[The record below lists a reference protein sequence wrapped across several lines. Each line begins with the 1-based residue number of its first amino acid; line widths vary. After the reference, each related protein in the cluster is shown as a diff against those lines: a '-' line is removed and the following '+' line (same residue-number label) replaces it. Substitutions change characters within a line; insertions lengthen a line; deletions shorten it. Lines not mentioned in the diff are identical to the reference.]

1 MLNVIMLL
9 CVLALSA
16 GSATAETHS
25 LSLKEAIALS
35 LDKNNLVRSAGFT
48 ADAARQEIAITT
60 ARYYPGISFEEAFV
74 ASNAPTQTF
83 MMKLDEGRFSQNDF
97 QINNLNNPRTQHD
110 FRTALT
116 LQLPIYSPS
125 IAPARAMAVKESEKQ
140 SLAYDAAKEDAAF
153 QVFRL
158 ALEVQKSKA
167 HVHAVEQAI
176 GDARENMRLA
186 TVRTGAGA
194 GLRSDEL
201 RARTHLASVEQQL
214 ITASNNLVLAG
225 MQLANV
231 IGLKE
236 GDSVDISGSISPVA
250 PGMPP
255 EELVGVAL
263 ENRKDL
269 RQSVAELEKSDA
281 AFRLARS
288 GYLPS
293 VGSFATYQLN
303 SKDTPFGSDNDSWVA
318 GVSLK
323 WQLFDGFK
331 RCHEKERAVASRSA
345 AAEMLENRTREV
357 RYRVRESSMR
367 REEMGKRLEVVRHSL
382 EDAEET
388 VRLLTRRFDNSLAT
402 MVELLDAQTALNQV
416 RAGVVESEVNYS
428 LAGGNVY
435 YAAGIFMKEMLK

>member
-1 MLNVIMLL
+1 MINVIILL
-9 CVLALSA
+9 CTLVVCA
-16 GSATAETHS
+16 GSAAAETYS
-25 LSLKEAIALS
+25 LSLKDAIALS
-35 LDKNNLVRSAGFT
+35 IDKNNLVRSAGFT
-48 ADAARQEIAITT
+48 ADAARQEIAIAT

-74 ASNAPTQTF
+74 ASNAPTQSF

-116 LQLPIYSPS
+116 LQQPIYNPS
-125 IAPARAMAVKESEKQ
+125 TAPAREMAVKEAEKQ
-140 SLAYDAAKEDAAF
+140 ALSYDAAKEDAAF

-167 HVHAVEQAI
+167 QVRAVEQAI

-225 MQLANV
+225 MQLADV

-236 GDSVDISGSISPVA
+236 GDSIDITGSISPVT
-250 PGMPP
+250 PGLPP
-255 EELVGVAL
+255 EELVSVAL

-269 RQSVAELEKSDA
+269 KQSMAELEKSDA
-281 AFRLARS
+281 ALRLARS

-303 SKDTPFGSDNDSWVA
+303 SKDTPFGSDNDSWIA
-318 GVSLK
+318 GISLK

-331 RCHEKERAVASRSA
+331 RCHEKDRAVASRSA
-345 AAEMLENRTREV
+345 AAEVLESRAREV

-388 VRLLTRRFDNSLAT
+388 VRILARRFDNSLAT

-428 LAGGNVY
+428 LAGGSVY
-435 YAAGIFMKEMLK
+435 YTAGIFMKEMLK